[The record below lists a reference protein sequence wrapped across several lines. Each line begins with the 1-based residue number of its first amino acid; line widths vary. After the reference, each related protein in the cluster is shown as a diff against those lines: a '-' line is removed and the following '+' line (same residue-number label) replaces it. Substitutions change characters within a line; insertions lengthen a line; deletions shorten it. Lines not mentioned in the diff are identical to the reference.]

1 MDLYLYLPESH
12 NHSSLN
18 NIGQSVKGRAC
29 TNHLFLM
36 KFSLTAM
43 KFIFPYLEGVLTW
56 QFGMRTDCGG
66 SRILLVKEARGFV
79 LTLTIKKVK
88 TFQSISSVT
97 GKQKLEYV
105 FSFFS

>member
-1 MDLYLYLPESH
+1 
-12 NHSSLN
+12 
-18 NIGQSVKGRAC
+18 
-29 TNHLFLM
+29 
-36 KFSLTAM
+36 M

>member
-1 MDLYLYLPESH
+1 
-12 NHSSLN
+12 
-18 NIGQSVKGRAC
+18 
-29 TNHLFLM
+29 
-36 KFSLTAM
+36 M

-79 LTLTIKKVK
+79 LTIKKLK
-88 TFQSISSVT
+88 RSNPICSVS